1 MVQIPLFFETI
12 ELYIL
17 KKCIYLAGKL
27 GRNIY
32 IYRERER
39 ERERAVLV
47 DKKKTYNVVCVGT
60 KKHTQTYYMNSVM

>member
-1 MVQIPLFFETI
+1 MFSWKTREK
-12 ELYIL
+12 YI
-17 KKCIYLAGKL
+17 Y
-27 GRNIY
+27 IY

-60 KKHTQTYYMNSVM
+60 KKHTQTHYMNSVM